1 MEAETSSRLVC
12 ISCGAE
18 YPLDYRGYRCARCGD
33 LLDVIPEI
41 PEISGWEMFKEREWG
56 VWRYREFLPL
66 DYSRRV
72 SLREGGTPL
81 IRCRNLSRWT
91 GVRELYVKFEG
102 ANPTGSFKDR
112 GMTVAVT
119 KAVKLG
125 AHGVICASTG
135 NTAASL
141 AAYAARAGLRSIVA
155 IPEGA
160 IAMGKLF
167 QAIAHGATIVKVRGN
182 FDNALKL
189 VFEAAERLNLYL
201 LNSVNPWRLEGQK
214 TLAFEVA
221 EELGHDLNIAVP
233 VGNCGNIAA
242 IWKGFKE
249 LRESRL
255 TEGLPKMIGVQAEGA
270 SPFARLVREGRKN
283 LEPVDKPQT
292 IATAIRIGRPVNWK
306 KALRA
311 VKESNG
317 LVETVLD
324 KEILDAQHALAR
336 LEGIGVEP
344 ASAAALAGV
353 KKLAE
358 NGEIDVDRPVVCVC
372 TGHLL
377 KDPSPALFKPV
388 HEIEV
393 KPEIEELLE
402 KMKKITSPEVNSTSS
417 SLLSSI

>member
-1 MEAETSSRLVC
+1 MEAESPSRLVC

-18 YPLDYRGYRCARCGD
+18 HPSDYRGYRCARCGD
-33 LLDVIPEI
+33 LLDVIPKI
-41 PEISGWEMFKEREWG
+41 PEISGWEAFKGREWG

-66 DYSRRV
+66 GYSRRV

-81 IRCRNLSRWT
+81 IRCRNLSRWA

-112 GMTVAVT
+112 GMTVALT
-119 KAVKLG
+119 KAVELG

-141 AAYAARAGLRSIVA
+141 AAYAARASLRSVVA

-160 IAMGKLF
+160 IAFGKLF

-182 FDNALKL
+182 FDDALKL

-249 LRESRL
+249 LHQSGL
-255 TEGLPKMIGVQAEGA
+255 TGGLPRMIGVQAEGA
-270 SPFARLVREGRKN
+270 SPFARLVREGKET

-311 VKESNG
+311 VKESSG
-317 LVETVLD
+317 LVETVSD

-358 NGEIDVDRPVVCVC
+358 NSEIDIDKPIVCVC

-377 KDPSPALFKPV
+377 KDPNPALFKPA

-393 KPEIEELLE
+393 KPRIEEFLE
-402 KMKKITSPEVNSTSS
+402 KMEKIISPITNQV
-417 SLLSSI
+417 L